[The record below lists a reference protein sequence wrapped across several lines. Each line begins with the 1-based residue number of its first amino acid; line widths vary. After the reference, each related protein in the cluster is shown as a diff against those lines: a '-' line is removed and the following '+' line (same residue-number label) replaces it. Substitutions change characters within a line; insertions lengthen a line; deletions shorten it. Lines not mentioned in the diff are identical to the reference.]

1 VEAALAQIMW
11 YHHHGELQ
19 VFLLVNPRKQ
29 GKIPLSLCTQI
40 RTPMRIISAREFRGK
55 QKDYLD
61 LAEKERVIIHR
72 GKNRKSVLL
81 TPIDES
87 TETDVFFSDPQVLN
101 AIKEGIEDVKA
112 GRVTSIRDLKN
123 IWADIL

>member
-1 VEAALAQIMW
+1 
-11 YHHHGELQ
+11 
-19 VFLLVNPRKQ
+19 
-29 GKIPLSLCTQI
+29 
-40 RTPMRIISAREFRGK
+40 MRIITAREFRGK

-72 GKNRKSVLL
+72 GKNKKSVLL

-87 TETDVFFSDPQVLN
+87 TETDVFFSDPQILN

>member
-1 VEAALAQIMW
+1 VYTKSYTHENHIS
-11 YHHHGELQ
+11 
-19 VFLLVNPRKQ
+19 Q
-29 GKIPLSLCTQI
+29 G
-40 RTPMRIISAREFRGK
+40 ISGK

-61 LAEKERVIIHR
+61 LAEKELVIIHR
-72 GKNRKSVLL
+72 GKNKKSVLL
-81 TPIDES
+81 APIDES
-87 TETDVFFSDPQVLN
+87 TETDVFFSGPQVLS